1 MKFTNTLQ
9 QQRGVS
15 LIGLM
20 FWGALIAIAFVVG
33 AQVVPSYA
41 EYLEISKAIRTASK
55 AGTTVAE
62 IRASFTKQVEAG
74 YITTVSANDLDITKD
89 GKGDIVVS
97 FAYQKKLPLV
107 GPVSLVI
114 DYEGSTRSR

>member
-1 MKFTNTLQ
+1 MKSMTNRKHQ
-9 QQRGVS
+9 KGVS
-15 LIGLM
+15 LLGLL
-20 FWGALIAIAFVVG
+20 FWGALIAIGFVVG

-41 EYLEISKAIRTASK
+41 EYLEINKAIKSASK

-62 IRASFTKQVEAG
+62 IRAAFTKQVEAG
-74 YITTVSANDLDITKD
+74 YISTVSANDLDITKD
-89 GKGDIVVS
+89 GKGDIVIN